1 MERGCNQLCQCT
13 PSIFEPGKTFC
24 GFSDRQT
31 GSTFPCDL
39 KCCPKCSGAQPPS
52 MNAIKPTTAATLPQG
67 FGTAMTF
74 GEGDSEFSW
83 AFPFKS
89 VEPPKKLVADPGTYS
104 TAVDIE
110 RYPLVF
116 SATPYKELDA

>member
-1 MERGCNQLCQCT
+1 
-13 PSIFEPGKTFC
+13 
-24 GFSDRQT
+24 
-31 GSTFPCDL
+31 
-39 KCCPKCSGAQPPS
+39 
-52 MNAIKPTTAATLPQG
+52 MNAVKPSAATVMPTG
-67 FGTAMTF
+67 FGSAMIF
-74 GEGDSEFSW
+74 GDGDSEFSW

-89 VEPPKKLVADPGTYS
+89 VEPARKIVDDPGTYS

>member
-1 MERGCNQLCQCT
+1 MERDCNPLCQCT

-31 GSTFPCDL
+31 GSTFPCDP
-39 KCCPKCSGAQPPS
+39 KCCRGCTGAQPPLA
-52 MNAIKPTTAATLPQG
+52 NAIKPSSATVMPKG
-67 FGTAMTF
+67 FGPAMMF
-74 GEGDSEFSW
+74 GEGDSDFSW

-89 VEPPKKLVADPGTYS
+89 TEPPKKLMADPGTY
-104 TAVDIE
+104 TKAVDIE

-116 SATPYKELDA
+116 SATPYKELDT